1 MSRPSEREITVL
13 VPPHLD
19 PLAPGDPDSVGPYV
33 LIGRL
38 GAGGTGTVFAA
49 IDANEAS
56 GDLMA
61 VKVLHPWSAEEPEDR
76 ARLRA
81 RLAAL
86 ADVDGRTYVPPVAF
100 DVQARQPWLVMP
112 YVAGLPLDGFVDD
125 HGPLGRGRLI
135 ALAAAVGEVLS
146 ALHSKQVA
154 HGDLTPDNVL
164 LSGRGPRVLDCALP
178 GEGELLRRNAAP
190 WTAPER
196 LEGGEP
202 SSPADIFSWAAIAVF
217 AATGRPPVAEEGA
230 PASASPWLEGVPAE
244 MRPIVRRAL
253 SEDPRDRPTV
263 REVLGSTIAAWEAIS
278 GSDAAP
284 VQGTAVTQVLSR
296 EWRGVVE
303 PDRLPRL
310 VRLGTGRGRTAG
322 RGLLIAGG
330 SVVALALIG
339 GGGLAA
345 YAAANGLLPGP
356 AAPTASPSPSP
367 SASAGGPEGPTIVR
381 FDPAE
386 QENPADGPWVYTQVE
401 RRPSAPATPA
411 ATLAPDAW
419 SEQWQPVGEDA
430 ERKALITEETEVLC
444 ARFCVPGP
452 GYVEDDRGTFPM
464 EGQDFIDY
472 LAWGQPV
479 IAEVEFAGPEDE
491 GGDRPRELT
500 RIVEVYPT
508 PPD

>member
-1 MSRPSEREITVL
+1 MSRPAEREISVL
-13 VPPHLD
+13 VPPHLA
-19 PLAPGDPDSVGPYV
+19 PLAPGDPGSVGPYV

-49 IDANEAS
+49 VDPADASAE
-56 GDLMA
+56 LVV
-61 VKVLHPWSAEEPEDR
+61 VKVVHPWPVEEPENR
-76 ARLRA
+76 ERLRA
-81 RLAAL
+81 RLEAL
-86 ADVDGRTYVPPVAF
+86 AGVDGRCYVPPTAF
-100 DVQARQPWLVMP
+100 DAAAEHPWLAMP
-112 YVAGLPLDGFVDD
+112 YVAGLPLDGFVRE

-135 ALAAAVGEVLS
+135 ALVATLGEALS
-146 ALHSKQVA
+146 ALHSHDVP

-164 LSGRGPRVLDCALP
+164 LSSRGPRLLDCALP
-178 GEGELLRRNAAP
+178 GDGELLRRTATP

-202 SSPADIFSWAAIAVF
+202 SAAADVFSWAAIAVF
-217 AATGRPPVAEEGA
+217 AASGRPPIDDEGA
-230 PASASPWLEGVPAE
+230 PASVTPWLQGVPGE

-263 REVLGSTIAAWEAIS
+263 REVLGATIAAWEAIS
-278 GSDAAP
+278 GSDAP
-284 VQGTAVTQVLSR
+284 QVQGTAVTQVLSR
-296 EWRGVVE
+296 EWRGIVE

-310 VRLGTGRGRTAG
+310 VRLGTNRRRGAG
-322 RGLLIAGG
+322 RAVLVAGG

-339 GGGLAA
+339 GGGYAA
-345 YAAANGLLPGP
+345 YAALNGGGTEQ
-356 AAPTASPSPSP
+356 AAPPPAPSP
-367 SASAGGPEGPTIVR
+367 SASSDARQGPPIVR
-381 FDPAE
+381 FDPAD
-386 QENPADGPWVYTQVE
+386 QENPAEGPWVYTRVE
-401 RRPSAPATPA
+401 RRPSAPETPA

-430 ERKALITEETEVLC
+430 VQEAVITEDTEVLC

-464 EGQDFIDY
+464 NGREFIDY

-479 IAEVEFAGPEDE
+479 IAEVEFAEE
-491 GGDRPRELT
+491 GGDGPREIS